1 MEESRGYKFR
11 WGRFFA
17 WLPVYLLIGFALYV
31 LSAGPFYW
39 KIYEAYRLDGSP
51 YLASLYLPL
60 VVLSEVSDT
69 FGQWMDWYV
78 GLWVL

>member
-1 MEESRGYKFR
+1 MDEPQGYKFQ

-17 WLPVYLLIGFALYV
+17 WLPVYLLIGFAVYV
-31 LSAGPFYW
+31 LSVGPFYW
-39 KIYEAYRLDGSP
+39 TIYGAFVLDENS

-60 VVLSEVSDT
+60 VVLSELSDP
-69 FGQWMDWYV
+69 FARWMDWYI